1 MEDTESKNNKYIIP
15 NLPWKYFD
23 ELILKI
29 GNGEL
34 SKIENYNVEINFL
47 EAIDFVATGKEEYT
61 ASELRFDF
69 TKGFDIGTIEV
80 KKEKITISLT
90 SHGKEY
96 YFQKFIKNNAIEA
109 KRVLCAALKLHPA
122 VILISQIL
130 NGSKNITRINIYNL
144 LKHHSFNL
152 DFTKEVELNSFLEIL
167 KLGGIVSYNKNTRD
181 VKVLWQQDA
190 DSLSAH
196 QFISPDTPF
205 SNIKRLKDIIKSLK
219 ETVYWIDK
227 HFDKK
232 AFDILVDC
240 VDASKISNFII
251 ISGEANKTQS
261 AVNEF
266 LKLKGELHNKGTN
279 IEWKIITDQNILSSF
294 HDRWLCDSKDAW
306 NIPPVNSIFKGQE
319 SEMLRTSNKP
329 NINKLLTHAMT
340 IV

>member
-1 MEDTESKNNKYIIP
+1 MEDTASKNNKYIIL

-23 ELILKI
+23 ELILAI
-29 GNGEL
+29 GNGE
-34 SKIENYNVEINFL
+34 SKIKNYTNEIKFL
-47 EAIDFVATGKEEYT
+47 ESIDFVNT
-61 ASELRFDF
+61 ASITCGTLTTSIKEL
-69 TKGFDIGTIEV
+69 TTP
-80 KKEKITISLT
+80 LT
-90 SHGKEY
+90 SRGKEY
-96 YFQKFIKNNAIEA
+96 YIQMFIKNNEVEA
-109 KRVLCAALKLHPA
+109 KKILSEALKLHPA
-122 VILISQIL
+122 IILISQIL
-130 NGSKNITRINIYNL
+130 SGSKNIKRINIYNL
-144 LKHHSFNL
+144 LRHHNF
-152 DFTKEVELNSFLEIL
+152 DFDFPKEVELNNFLEIL
-167 KLGGIVSYNKNTRD
+167 KFGNIISYNKNTRD
-181 VKVLWQQDA
+181 VKVLWQQEA
-190 DSLSAH
+190 ESLSAH

-219 ETVYWIDK
+219 GTVYWIDK

-232 AFDILVDC
+232 AFDILVDS

-279 IEWKIITDQNILSSF
+279 IEWKIITDQNTLSSF

>member
-1 MEDTESKNNKYIIP
+1 MEDTASENKYIIP

-23 ELILKI
+23 ELILAI
-29 GNGEL
+29 GNGE
-34 SKIENYNVEINFL
+34 SKIKNYTNEIKFL
-47 EAIDFVATGKEEYT
+47 ESIDFVNT
-61 ASELRFDF
+61 ASITCGTLTTSIKEL
-69 TKGFDIGTIEV
+69 TTP
-80 KKEKITISLT
+80 LT
-90 SHGKEY
+90 SRGKEY
-96 YFQKFIKNNAIEA
+96 YIQMFIKNNEVEA
-109 KRVLCAALKLHPA
+109 KKILSEAFKLHPA
-122 VILISQIL
+122 IILISQIL
-130 NGSKNITRINIYNL
+130 SGSKNIKRINIYNL
-144 LKHHSFNL
+144 LKHHNFGF
-152 DFTKEVELNSFLEIL
+152 DFPKEVELNNFLEIL
-167 KLGGIVSYNKNTRD
+167 KFGNIISYNKNTRD
-181 VKVLWQQDA
+181 VKVLWQQEA
-190 DSLSAH
+190 ESLSAH

-219 ETVYWIDK
+219 GTVYWIDK

-232 AFDILVDC
+232 AFDILVDS
-240 VDASKISNFII
+240 VDASKISNFVIV
-251 ISGEANKTQS
+251 SGEANKTQS

>member
-1 MEDTESKNNKYIIP
+1 MEDTASKNNKYIIL

-23 ELILKI
+23 ELILAI
-29 GNGEL
+29 GNGE
-34 SKIENYNVEINFL
+34 SKIKNYTNEIKFL
-47 EAIDFVATGKEEYT
+47 ESIDFVNT
-61 ASELRFDF
+61 ASITCGTLTTSIKEL
-69 TKGFDIGTIEV
+69 TTP
-80 KKEKITISLT
+80 LT
-90 SHGKEY
+90 SRGKEY
-96 YFQKFIKNNAIEA
+96 YIQMFIKNNEVEA
-109 KRVLCAALKLHPA
+109 KKILSEALKLHPA
-122 VILISQIL
+122 IILISQIL
-130 NGSKNITRINIYNL
+130 SGSKNIKRINIYNL
-144 LKHHSFNL
+144 LRHHNF
-152 DFTKEVELNSFLEIL
+152 DFDFPKEVELNNFLEIL
-167 KLGGIVSYNKNTRD
+167 KFGKIISYNKNTRD
-181 VKVLWQQDA
+181 VKVLWQQEA
-190 DSLSAH
+190 ESLSAH

-219 ETVYWIDK
+219 GTVYWIDK

-232 AFDILVDC
+232 AFDILVDS

-279 IEWKIITDQNILSSF
+279 IEWKIITDQNTLSSF

>member
-1 MEDTESKNNKYIIP
+1 MEDTASKNNKYIIL

-23 ELILKI
+23 ELILAI
-29 GNGEL
+29 GNGE
-34 SKIENYNVEINFL
+34 SKIKNYTNEIKFL
-47 EAIDFVATGKEEYT
+47 ESIDFVNT
-61 ASELRFDF
+61 ASITCGTLTTSIKEL
-69 TKGFDIGTIEV
+69 TTP
-80 KKEKITISLT
+80 LT
-90 SHGKEY
+90 SRGKEY
-96 YFQKFIKNNAIEA
+96 YIQMFIKNNALEA
-109 KRVLCAALKLHPA
+109 KRVLCEALKLHQA

-130 NGSKNITRINIYNL
+130 SGSKNIKRINIYNL

-152 DFTKEVELNSFLEIL
+152 DFTKEVEFNSFLEIL

-181 VKVLWQQDA
+181 VKVLWQQEA
-190 DSLSAH
+190 ESLSAH

-219 ETVYWIDK
+219 GTVYWIDK

-232 AFDILVDC
+232 AFDILVDS

-279 IEWKIITDQNILSSF
+279 IEWKIITDQNTLSSF

>member
-1 MEDTESKNNKYIIP
+1 MEDTASKNNKYIIP
-15 NLPWKYFD
+15 NLPWRYLD
-23 ELILKI
+23 ELLLVI
-29 GNGEL
+29 GNGE
-34 SKIENYNVEINFL
+34 SQIKNYTNEIKFL
-47 EAIDFVATGKEEYT
+47 ESIDFVNT
-61 ASELRFDF
+61 ASITCGTLTTSIKEL
-69 TKGFDIGTIEV
+69 TTP
-80 KKEKITISLT
+80 LT
-90 SHGKEY
+90 SRGKEY
-96 YFQKFIKNNAIEA
+96 YSQKFIKNDGIEA
-109 KRVLCAALKLHPA
+109 GKVLSEALKLHPA
-122 VILISQIL
+122 IIVISQIL
-130 NGSKNITRINIYNL
+130 SGSKNIKRINIYNL
-144 LKHHSFNL
+144 LKHHNF
-152 DFTKEVELNSFLEIL
+152 DFDFSKEVELNNFLEIL
-167 KLGGIVSYNKNTRD
+167 KFGNIISYNKNTRY
-181 VKVLWQQDA
+181 VKVLWQQEA
-190 DSLSAH
+190 ESLSAH

-219 ETVYWIDK
+219 GTVYWIDK

-232 AFDILVDC
+232 AFEILVDC

-266 LKLKGELHNKGTN
+266 LKLKGELYNKGTN

>member
-1 MEDTESKNNKYIIP
+1 MEDTASKNNKYIIP

-23 ELILKI
+23 ELILVI
-29 GNGEL
+29 GNGE
-34 SKIENYNVEINFL
+34 SKIKNHTNEKKFL
-47 EAIDFVATGKEEYT
+47 ESIDFVNT
-61 ASELRFDF
+61 ASITCGTLTTSIKEL
-69 TKGFDIGTIEV
+69 TTP
-80 KKEKITISLT
+80 LT
-90 SHGKEY
+90 SRGKEY
-96 YFQKFIKNNAIEA
+96 YIQMFIKNNEVEA
-109 KRVLCAALKLHPA
+109 KKILSEALKLHPA
-122 VILISQIL
+122 IILISQIL
-130 NGSKNITRINIYNL
+130 SGSKNIKRINIYNL
-144 LKHHSFNL
+144 LKHHNFGF
-152 DFTKEVELNSFLEIL
+152 DFPKEVELNNFLEIL
-167 KLGGIVSYNKNTRD
+167 NFGNIISYNKNTRD
-181 VKVLWQQDA
+181 VKVLWQQEA
-190 DSLSAH
+190 ESLSAH

-219 ETVYWIDK
+219 GTVYWIDK

-232 AFDILVDC
+232 AFDILVDS
-240 VDASKISNFII
+240 VDASKINNFII
-251 ISGEANKTQS
+251 VSGEANKTQS

>member
-1 MEDTESKNNKYIIP
+1 MEDTASKNNKYIIL

-23 ELILKI
+23 ELILAI
-29 GNGEL
+29 GNGE
-34 SKIENYNVEINFL
+34 SKIKNYTNEIKFL
-47 EAIDFVATGKEEYT
+47 ESIDFVNT
-61 ASELRFDF
+61 ASITCGTLTTSIKEL
-69 TKGFDIGTIEV
+69 TTP
-80 KKEKITISLT
+80 LT
-90 SHGKEY
+90 SRGKEY
-96 YFQKFIKNNAIEA
+96 YIQMFIKNNEVEA
-109 KRVLCAALKLHPA
+109 KKILSEALKLHPA
-122 VILISQIL
+122 IILISQIL
-130 NGSKNITRINIYNL
+130 SGSKNIKRINIYNL
-144 LKHHSFNL
+144 LRHHNF
-152 DFTKEVELNSFLEIL
+152 DFDFPKEVELNNFLEIL
-167 KLGGIVSYNKNTRD
+167 KFGKIISYNKNTRD
-181 VKVLWQQDA
+181 VKVLWQQEA
-190 DSLSAH
+190 ESLSAH

-232 AFDILVDC
+232 AFDILVDS

-279 IEWKIITDQNILSSF
+279 IEWKIITDQNTLSSF

>member
-1 MEDTESKNNKYIIP
+1 MEDTASKNNKYIIP

-23 ELILKI
+23 ELILAI
-29 GNGEL
+29 GNGE
-34 SKIENYNVEINFL
+34 SKIKNYTNEIKFL
-47 EAIDFVATGKEEYT
+47 ESIDFVNT
-61 ASELRFDF
+61 ASITCGTLTTSIKEL
-69 TKGFDIGTIEV
+69 TTP
-80 KKEKITISLT
+80 LT
-90 SHGKEY
+90 SRGKEY
-96 YFQKFIKNNAIEA
+96 YIQMFIKNNEVEA
-109 KRVLCAALKLHPA
+109 KKILSEALKLHPA
-122 VILISQIL
+122 IILISQIL
-130 NGSKNITRINIYNL
+130 SGSKNIKRINIYNL
-144 LKHHSFNL
+144 LKHHNF
-152 DFTKEVELNSFLEIL
+152 DFDFPKEVELNNFLEIL
-167 KLGGIVSYNKNTRD
+167 KFGNIIFYNKNTRD
-181 VKVLWQQDA
+181 VKVLWQQEA
-190 DSLSAH
+190 ESLSAH
-196 QFISPDTPF
+196 QFISSDTPF

-219 ETVYWIDK
+219 GTVYWIDK

-232 AFDILVDC
+232 AFDILVDS

>member
-1 MEDTESKNNKYIIP
+1 MEDTASKNNKYIIL

-23 ELILKI
+23 ELILAI
-29 GNGEL
+29 GNGE
-34 SKIENYNVEINFL
+34 SKIKNYTNEIKFL
-47 EAIDFVATGKEEYT
+47 ESIDFVNT
-61 ASELRFDF
+61 ASITCGTLTTSIKEL
-69 TKGFDIGTIEV
+69 TTP
-80 KKEKITISLT
+80 LT
-90 SHGKEY
+90 SRGKEY
-96 YFQKFIKNNAIEA
+96 YIQMFIKNNEVEA
-109 KRVLCAALKLHPA
+109 KKILSEALKLHPA
-122 VILISQIL
+122 IILISQIL
-130 NGSKNITRINIYNL
+130 SGSKNIKRINIYNL
-144 LKHHSFNL
+144 LRHHNF
-152 DFTKEVELNSFLEIL
+152 DFDFPKEVELNNFLEIL
-167 KLGGIVSYNKNTRD
+167 KFGKIISYNKNTRD
-181 VKVLWQQDA
+181 VKVLWQQEA
-190 DSLSAH
+190 ESLSAH

-219 ETVYWIDK
+219 GTVYWIDK

-232 AFDILVDC
+232 AFDILVDS